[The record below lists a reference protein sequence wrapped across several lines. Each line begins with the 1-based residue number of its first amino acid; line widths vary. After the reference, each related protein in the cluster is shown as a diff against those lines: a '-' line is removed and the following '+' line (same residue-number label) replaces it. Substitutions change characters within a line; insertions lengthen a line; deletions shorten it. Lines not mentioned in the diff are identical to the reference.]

1 METEYAFHLHAFS
14 NSVHF
19 SIAHQLSMFVLFRV
33 NSVSLGT
40 KKALSFKE
48 CPRIKTR
55 FMTNILSPRLNIV
68 ITCLYINMHMVE
80 GYGTSLPEKLTN
92 EEQCEQ
98 WAVYSTT
105 EEQRMLRFWKVTFY
119 LLCCVLVLPANICSS

>member
-1 METEYAFHLHAFS
+1 MHKE
-14 NSVHF
+14 
-19 SIAHQLSMFVLFRV
+19 
-33 NSVSLGT
+33 
-40 KKALSFKE
+40 SFELKE

-55 FMTNILSPRLNIV
+55 FMTNILSLRLNIV

-80 GYGTSLPEKLTN
+80 VYGTSLQEKLTN
-92 EEQCEQ
+92 EEQYEQ

-119 LLCCVLVLPANICSS
+119 AVYYQPIYAALNLIAFIYIFHTKKCELSEL